1 MSSVVRL
8 QFRPS
13 ILIFIG
19 ESGRNIYEH
28 LTSLFAVLPEDLH
41 GGVGMLAVSERAPHA
56 YAQVL
61 SLLGADDDAAT
72 AREDARGEA
81 GPLAELLAAMLRR
94 VQSDREIRAIQ
105 QRGYAV
111 PVPQTQIFIA
121 GHTTSPAFPMVLDAV
136 AEELRRSRIT
146 TQICYVLSDVPHDT
160 ESLPSWQRHLLGD
173 AGQMPEVNFSFLY
186 EEMGQRGTFH
196 SQAETEY
203 AAAEALFALVA
214 TSIESAPV
222 VHQTT
227 QKTLTT
233 TDVDQRLGSLGT
245 SLIAFPRAAAERY
258 CTDLLGAELMRGWT
272 DTISAKADDAL
283 RREQRERAER
293 DGEAIYRH
301 LSDREERPLAGG
313 PLQPDLAFLREHH
326 ESQLHQLQQRT
337 EELFSAFAYDSVAD
351 EYAGNATGESWATL
365 AARREGNAI
374 LAFHVWE
381 QLARATWIAAAEDVE
396 RRIGAAVNE
405 LWLREESGVRRA
417 LAYVERLDEGFDLLR
432 ERLSTWRTG
441 HRQEYDRELAE
452 LDRLSRGPWIP
463 VDRAPTTVPTN
474 TGDPATAARN
484 PANADTIILPE
495 NARIDGAAL
504 QTTPTHL
511 PRREQEIVRR
521 LALRADWLESQTP
534 SIPNLAA
541 AGVMGVAPI
550 VVMALHALPLQF
562 AAQPLVIVGVI
573 ALAAALAFLA
583 SWLVRRHAV
592 RLAGDARDDVLRVYR
607 RFYAYRCERRED
619 ELRVVLVG
627 PLRRRVKRMRERLEH
642 MQSFV
647 ESVQQALAADAEIT
661 RDQLFDGPSSLRD
674 IYVANGERL
683 TRDGEYTLTHFYA
696 EVTRRRL
703 ANAHEDESWHRS
715 PEQMVQRLR
724 QWLGSRYAN
733 VLDL

>member
-13 ILIFIG
+13 ILIFVG
-19 ESGRNIYEH
+19 ESGRNIYQH
-28 LTSLFAVLPEDLH
+28 LTSLLAVLPQDLH
-41 GGVGMLAVSERAPHA
+41 GGVGLLAVAERGS
-56 YAQVL
+56 YARTL
-61 SLLGADDDAAT
+61 PLRDAD
-72 AREDARGEA
+72 EDALTQGESQAEA

-121 GHTTSPAFPMVLDAV
+121 GHTTSPAFPLVLEAV
-136 AEELRRSRIT
+136 TAELRRSRIT

-160 ESLPSWQRHLLGD
+160 DSLPSWKRHLLGD
-173 AGQMPEVNFSFLY
+173 TGQMPEVNFSFLY

-214 TSIESAPV
+214 TSIEAAPI

-272 DTISAKADDAL
+272 ETIGGKGDEAL

-313 PLQPDLAFLREHH
+313 SLQPDLAFLREQH
-326 ESQLHQLQQRT
+326 ESQLRQLQQRT
-337 EELFSAFAYDSVAD
+337 EELFTAFAYDAVAD
-351 EYAGNATGESWATL
+351 EHERHAPGESWTTL
-365 AARREGNAI
+365 AGRREGNAI

-381 QLARATWIAAAEDVE
+381 QAARTAWLAAATDIE

-432 ERLSTWRTG
+432 ERLVMWRAD
-441 HRQEYDRELAE
+441 HRQEYEREVAE
-452 LDRLSRGPWIP
+452 LDRLSRGPWVPVARATTTIP
-463 VDRAPTTVPTN
+463 NGSPQPDAP
-474 TGDPATAARN
+474 RN
-484 PANADTIILPE
+484 PANAATIILPE
-495 NARIDGAAL
+495 NAHVEGVSL
-504 QTTPTHL
+504 QSLPTHL
-511 PRREQEIVRR
+511 PRREQ
-521 LALRADWLESQTP
+521 
-534 SIPNLAA
+534 
-541 AGVMGVAPI
+541 
-550 VVMALHALPLQF
+550 
-562 AAQPLVIVGVI
+562 
-573 ALAAALAFLA
+573 
-583 SWLVRRHAV
+583 
-592 RLAGDARDDVLRVYR
+592 
-607 RFYAYRCERRED
+607 
-619 ELRVVLVG
+619 
-627 PLRRRVKRMRERLEH
+627 
-642 MQSFV
+642 
-647 ESVQQALAADAEIT
+647 
-661 RDQLFDGPSSLRD
+661 
-674 IYVANGERL
+674 
-683 TRDGEYTLTHFYA
+683 
-696 EVTRRRL
+696 
-703 ANAHEDESWHRS
+703 
-715 PEQMVQRLR
+715 
-724 QWLGSRYAN
+724 
-733 VLDL
+733 